1 MKINPLN
8 KNIFSKKIDD
18 SFNIFY
24 IFGNNLGLIDI
35 CYSKLKKNLE
45 VDLDNPFVTSYF
57 DENKLLTN
65 TETFFDELNSISV
78 FDSKKTI
85 IVDIRQSDKK
95 NDITKILTEFNLS
108 EIREIQ
114 LIIISYIFKQSDF
127 LSKKLI
133 NSKNAICFTCYEENE
148 DDIKKNLMKQLVNIN
163 LNLNESQIHELINK
177 FSKDSKI
184 IENTF
189 EKIRLQNKNTHI
201 NFNQLLHL
209 IDDNNDETI
218 FEMIN
223 KLMIGN
229 YYESI
234 NLLTNFERI
243 NFSSSSILYLI
254 KSKFKLL
261 QKCINMRKNGLTKS
275 EIVNNKSLNIF
286 YKEHSLFFKM
296 LDLWTLINIDEC
308 LYYLFKTELNCKSKK
323 ECEYIFLNQLFLYIY
338 FKIKLKPS

>member
-8 KNIFSKKIDD
+8 KNIFSNKIDD

-45 VDLDNPFVTSYF
+45 VDLDNPFITNYF

-65 TETFFDELNSISV
+65 AEAFFDELNSISV
-78 FDSKKTI
+78 FNTKKTI
-85 IVDIRQSDKK
+85 IVDIRQGEKK
-95 NDITKILTEFNLS
+95 NDITKIFTELNFS
-108 EIREIQ
+108 EISEVQ
-114 LIIISYIFKQSDF
+114 LIIISYLFKQSDV

-133 NSKNAICFTCYEENE
+133 NSKNALCFACYEENE
-148 DDIKKNLMKQLVNIN
+148 DDVKNKLKKQLVNFN
-163 LNLNESQIHELINK
+163 LNLDESQINELTNK

-184 IENTF
+184 IQNTF
-189 EKIRLQNKNTHI
+189 EKIRLQNKNGNM
-201 NFNQLLHL
+201 NFDQLLHL

-223 KLMIGN
+223 KLMIGK

-234 NLLTNFERI
+234 NLLKNFERI

-254 KSKFKLL
+254 KSKLKLL
-261 QKCINMRKNGLTKS
+261 QKCINMRENGLTKN

-286 YKEHSLFFKM
+286 YKEHAVFFKM
-296 LDLWTLINIDEC
+296 LDFWTLSNIDEC
-308 LYYLFKTELNCKSKK
+308 LYFLFKTELNCKSKK
-323 ECEYIFLNQLFLYIY
+323 EYEYIFLNQLFLYFC
-338 FKIKLKPS
+338 FKIKIKPN